1 MVAAAKGSV
10 AIVVIAA
17 ALPLVV
23 AVLLMAGGAAERDV
37 AECSLEARKLFP
49 VLPEPPNK
57 RAREDYVSSA
67 WRAKAGTGWAS
78 KKKAAISATA
88 TLIRIVSSRTGSA
101 RLKHGGGG
109 WCRCS
114 HRPVSD

>member
-1 MVAAAKGSV
+1 MVTAVKGSV

-57 RAREDYVSSA
+57 WAREDYVYECMEAKGWHWVGFENEGCDLSYSYGDINPDCFEPYWQQKTKA
-67 WRAKAGTGWAS
+67 WWRA
-78 KKKAAISATA
+78 
-88 TLIRIVSSRTGSA
+88 LVSLLPSA
-101 RLKHGGGG
+101 R
-109 WCRCS
+109 
-114 HRPVSD
+114 

>member
-1 MVAAAKGSV
+1 
-10 AIVVIAA
+10 
-17 ALPLVV
+17 
-23 AVLLMAGGAAERDV
+23 MAGGAAERDV

-88 TLIRIVSSRTGSA
+88 TSYVNPDCFEPDWQHKIKAWWRGLVSLLPSA
-101 RLKHGGGG
+101 
-109 WCRCS
+109 C
-114 HRPVSD
+114 